1 MGGELPAALAATG
14 RLIELPLGRIE
25 PNPRQPRKRFP
36 AEQIEALAESIRAQG
51 VIHPLVVRPHPE
63 APQRYQLVA
72 GERRLR
78 AVRLLGWQWAPA
90 LVREVPDEQLLE
102 TALVE
107 NLQREE
113 LTPIEEATAYR
124 TLLDQ
129 YGYTQDTLAGQV
141 GKDRSTIANLVRLL
155 SLPLSLQ
162 EDLEAGGLT
171 TGHARALLAI
181 PEPDRQVALR
191 NVIVERGL
199 SVRETERLVNRARK
213 SRTNATDGR
222 LAEQAGGVELPAG
235 LALQFQAVQEMLERR
250 FSTRVIIRRGE
261 EGNAATEAG
270 RIEIEFYSLDDFNRL
285 YELLVR

>member
-1 MGGELPAALAATG
+1 MSGELPADLAATG

-102 TALVE
+102 AALVE

-162 EDLEAGGLT
+162 EDLEAGRLT

-222 LAEQAGGVELPAG
+222 LAEQAGGVELPTG

-261 EGNAATEAG
+261 QGNAATEAG

>member
-1 MGGELPAALAATG
+1 MSGGLPADLAATG

-102 TALVE
+102 AALVE

-213 SRTNATDGR
+213 SGTNATDGR

-261 EGNAATEAG
+261 QGSAATEAG

>member
-1 MGGELPAALAATG
+1 MSGELPADLAATG

-102 TALVE
+102 AALVE
-107 NLQREE
+107 NIQRED

-181 PEPDRQVALR
+181 PEPDRQVAQR

-222 LAEQAGGVELPAG
+222 LAEQAGGVEMPAG

-250 FSTRVIIRRGE
+250 FSTRVIIRRVEQGS
-261 EGNAATEAG
+261 AATEAG

>member
-1 MGGELPAALAATG
+1 MSGELPADLATTG

-102 TALVE
+102 AALVE

-162 EDLEAGGLT
+162 EDLEAGKLT

-222 LAEQAGGVELPAG
+222 LAQQAGGVELPTG

-261 EGNAATEAG
+261 QGSAATEAG

>member
-1 MGGELPAALAATG
+1 MRGELPADLAATG

-102 TALVE
+102 AALVE
-107 NLQREE
+107 NIQRED

-261 EGNAATEAG
+261 QGSAATEAG

>member
-1 MGGELPAALAATG
+1 MSGELPADLAATG

-102 TALVE
+102 AALVE

-162 EDLEAGGLT
+162 EDLEAGRLT

-235 LALQFQAVQEMLERR
+235 LALQFQAVQEMLEKR

-261 EGNAATEAG
+261 QGSAAKEAG

>member
-1 MGGELPAALAATG
+1 MSGELPADLAATG

-102 TALVE
+102 AALVE

-261 EGNAATEAG
+261 QGSAATEAG

>member
-1 MGGELPAALAATG
+1 MSGELPADLATTG

-63 APQRYQLVA
+63 VPQRYQLVA

-102 TALVE
+102 AALVE

-162 EDLEAGGLT
+162 EDLETGGLT

-213 SRTNATDGR
+213 SGTNATDGR
-222 LAEQAGGVELPAG
+222 LAKQAGSVELPTG

-261 EGNAATEAG
+261 QGNAATEAG